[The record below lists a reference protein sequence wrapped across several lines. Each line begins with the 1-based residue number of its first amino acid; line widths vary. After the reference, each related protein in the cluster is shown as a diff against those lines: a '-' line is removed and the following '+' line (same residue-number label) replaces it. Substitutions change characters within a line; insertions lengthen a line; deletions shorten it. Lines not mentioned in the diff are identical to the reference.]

1 MTTRDDAAFRALL
14 SERDDGRRVTSRVV
28 ELDDGA
34 LPDGDVTVDVAF
46 SGLNYK
52 DGLVLGGLG
61 GLVKAWPHVS
71 GVDFAG
77 TVRESAHPGW
87 SAGDRVILTG
97 WHVGERRFGGHAE
110 RARVPGDW
118 LVPLPD
124 GLDAR
129 RAMAIGTAGLSSM
142 LGLMAL
148 EDAGLETGAGPVL
161 VTGASGGV
169 GSIACAL
176 LARAGHE
183 VEASTGRAASGEWLR
198 ALGVARTVD
207 RAELAAAPERP
218 LGSEHW
224 AGCIDAVG
232 GTTLAHVLTRL
243 RHGAS
248 VAAIGLAGGS
258 ALETTVIPFLLR
270 GVSLLGIDSVLCPTP
285 RRRTAWERLAAEL
298 PFERF
303 EDGVEEVGLEA
314 LPALGKRILEGDV
327 RGRVV
332 VDVRR

>member
-1 MTTRDDAAFRALL
+1 MFRALL
-14 SERDDGRRVTSRVV
+14 SERDESKRVTSAVV
-28 ELDDGA
+28 ELDDDA
-34 LPDGDVTVDVAF
+34 LGEGDVTVDVEY

-52 DGLVLGGLG
+52 DGLVLGGGG
-61 GLVKAWPHVS
+61 GLVKRWPHV
-71 GVDFAG
+71 GGIDFAG
-77 TVRESAHPGW
+77 TVRASDHPDW
-87 SAGDRVILTG
+87 SAGDRAILTG
-97 WHVGERRFGGHAE
+97 WRVGELRPGGYAE

-118 LVPLPD
+118 LVPMPE

-142 LGLMAL
+142 LGVMAL
-148 EDAGLETGAGPVL
+148 EGAGLEPGAGPVL

-183 VEASTGRAASGEWLR
+183 VEGSTGSAESHDWLR
-198 ALGVARTVD
+198 ELGVANLVE
-207 RAELAAAPERP
+207 RAELATPPERP
-218 LGSEHW
+218 LGGERW
-224 AGCIDAVG
+224 AGAIDAVG
-232 GTTLAHVLTRL
+232 GTTLAHLLTRL
-243 RHGAS
+243 RYRAA

-270 GVSLLGIDSVLCPTP
+270 GVSLLGVDSVMCPAPT
-285 RRRTAWERLAAEL
+285 RRAAWRRLAAEL

-303 EDGVEEVGLEA
+303 EPGVREIGLAE
-314 LPALGKRILEGDV
+314 LPELGGRILEGGV